1 MLWKARVNMVVTGV
15 VAPVEVG
22 VGALVRAHTGHGAPV
37 LVGAE
42 VDLHQRT
49 VGTYRGVLLVLHLVR
64 PTVLA
69 VEVCLQIG

>member
-15 VAPVEVG
+15 VVPVEVG
-22 VGALVRAHTGHGAPV
+22 APVRAHTGRGAPV

-42 VDLHQRT
+42 VDLRQRM
-49 VGTYRGVLLVLHLVR
+49 VDTYRGVLLVLHLVR